1 MLLISRVFA
10 MALMLRGDRFAKI
23 SAKAAA
29 QKYQLFP
36 KLSVVGFNG

>member
-36 KLSVVGFNG
+36 VVGFNG